1 MANFLTGSPGRVK
14 QVSTFTPQQQGLQN
28 QGIQQLMQLLQSGY
42 GSKPDIS
49 GFAPIAEQ
57 AKEQFY
63 GEFVPSIAERFTAMG
78 GGGGRSPAFT
88 EALRQGGRGFQRDL
102 NAQAAQFGQQ
112 QQGLQQQLLQLLT
125 GLGTQRGFENIYQ
138 QGQPGALQP
147 ILGGLGQGLGQFAG
161 SGGNPL
167 SGLMGLLSGLF
178 GGGQ

>member
-49 GFAPIAEQ
+49 GYQPFAQEARRQYNE
-57 AKEQFY
+57 
-63 GEFVPSIAERFTAMG
+63 VTLPSIAERFAGMG
-78 GGGGRSPAFT
+78 SNAGSSAFNSAVGRAG
-88 EALRQGGRGFQRDL
+88 ANLDRQLQMD
-102 NAQAAQFGQQ
+102 AAQFGQQ

-147 ILGGLGQGLGQFAG
+147 LLGGIGKGLGGYLG

-167 SGLMGLLSGLF
+167 AGLMGLLSGF